1 MFEYDL
7 NNLLESLKNI
17 FINIYNNLNE
27 NIYNFA

>member
-17 FINIYNNLNE
+17 FINICNNLNE